1 MRMKQTMAIGV
12 LLVCATS
19 AMAGRVIPAEVH
31 LTLNAD
37 GSGTAGGSLVAARFS
52 NNPNEF
58 IGCSASRYATTTT
71 VFIHCTATR
80 ADGVSRSC
88 LTNEP
93 TRPIHSLLLPPPR
106 CLLLAGIPMEPAAPS
121 PPT

>member
-71 VFIHCTATR
+71 VFIHRTATR
-80 ADGVSRSC
+80 ADSVSRSC

-93 TRPIHSLLLPPPR
+93 SGRFTLCSYRR
-106 CLLLAGIPMEPAAPS
+106 LAACF
-121 PPT
+121 